1 MSLQATCLR
10 AVHRLLARLRWSSL
24 RSEPPYVAVIR
35 EATACIGSTDRAAAF
50 REAEGLDRLRSA
62 IDAAEADDR
71 PTLAR
76 EGQQALLAL
85 RRSGPTG
92 RGTDIPPE
100 G

>member
-1 MSLQATCLR
+1 MSVQANCLR
-10 AVHRLLARLRWSSL
+10 LVHRLLARLRWSSL
-24 RSEPPYVAVIR
+24 HSEPPYVAVIR
-35 EATACIGSTDRAAAF
+35 EATACVGSPDRAAAF
-50 REAEGLDRLRSA
+50 REAEGIGRLRSA

-76 EGQQALLAL
+76 EGQQALIAL
-85 RRSGPTG
+85 RRSAPA

>member
-1 MSLQATCLR
+1 M
-10 AVHRLLARLRWSSL
+10 
-24 RSEPPYVAVIR
+24 AVIR
-35 EATACIGSTDRAAAF
+35 EATACVGSTDRAASF
-50 REAEGLDRLRSA
+50 RETGGLDRLRSA

-71 PTLAR
+71 PALAR

-85 RRSGPTG
+85 RRSAPTG

>member
-1 MSLQATCLR
+1 MSLQATCGG
-10 AVHRLLARLRWSSL
+10 VIDRLLARLRWSSL

-35 EATACIGSTDRAAAF
+35 EATACVGSTDRAVRF

-71 PTLAR
+71 PVLAR
-76 EGQQALLAL
+76 EGQQALFAL
-85 RRSGPTG
+85 RRSVLA